1 MDGIRFIHDLAM
13 IMVVAGITTVLCHRL
28 KQPVVLGYL
37 VAGMVL
43 GPNTPPFAFV
53 LEEQSLHAIAELGVV
68 LLLFSVGLEFNL
80 RRLRQVGIGPVVAAG
95 TEVMLMLWL
104 GYELGRAFGWRTM
117 DALFLGAIMSL
128 SSTMLVLRSLDDAG
142 RRQEKFG
149 QLVLGIL
156 VVEDIFTVVLI
167 ALLSGIALTG
177 AVEPGHTLAIVG
189 KLVLFV
195 IVGLVLGLLL
205 VPRFVDWVAK
215 LGRSE
220 TLLVTTLGICFGA
233 SLLAVKAG
241 FSVALGA
248 FIAGAIVGEAH
259 AMPRIEKLIAPLRD
273 MFGAL
278 FFVAIGMLIDPHA
291 LVQYWLPVVLVSIVV
306 ILGKTLTCTFGGALA
321 GNDGH
326 TSLRAGLSL
335 AQIGE
340 FSFVIASLGLSLKV
354 TSDFLYPIAVAVSA
368 VTAFVTPYLVRAS
381 DRIADTAEKR
391 MPRPVRVLMVA
402 YANWIAGLKPLE
414 ENVMIARMLRR
425 LVFHIAVNMAL
436 VMAVF
441 LGASYLKPQLFALL
455 PDAIVSETVRRS
467 LLWAAA
473 LFLSLPM
480 LIAAYRK
487 ADALGMVLAEL
498 GIREGAAG
506 ARTYALRSVLGKMIP
521 LAILVILS
529 LLVTVL
535 GAAILPPG
543 EVLLVLL
550 VIAATVAA
558 FLWRSFVQVHA
569 KLQAA
574 LKETIEKPDALPPS
588 H

>member
-1 MDGIRFIHDLAM
+1 MLGIRFIHDLAL

-28 KQPVVLGYL
+28 RQPVVLGYL
-37 VAGMVL
+37 VAGMLL
-43 GPNTPPFAFV
+43 GPHTPPLAFV

-80 RRLRQVGIGPVVAAG
+80 RRLRQVGAGPVVAAG

-142 RRQEKFG
+142 RRKEAFG

-156 VVEDIFTVVLI
+156 VVEDICTVVLI

-177 AVEPGHTLAIVG
+177 DVAPGQALTLIG
-189 KLVLFV
+189 KLALFV
-195 IVGLVLGLLL
+195 VVGLVLGLLAI
-205 VPRFVDWVAK
+205 PRFIDWVAG
-215 LGRSE
+215 LGRNE
-220 TLLVTTLGICFGA
+220 TLLVTTLGVCFGA
-233 SLLAVKAG
+233 SLLAVNAG

-248 FIAGAIVGEAH
+248 FISGAIVGESH
-259 AMPRIEKLIAPLRD
+259 ALPRVEKLIAPLRD

-278 FFVAIGMLIDPHA
+278 FFVAIGMLIDSRA
-291 LVQYWLPVVLVSIVV
+291 LLQYWLPVLLVSVAVIV
-306 ILGKTLTCTFGGALA
+306 GKTLTCTFGGALA
-321 GNDGH
+321 GHDGRNA
-326 TSLRAGLSL
+326 LRAGLSL

-368 VTAFVTPYLVRAS
+368 VTAFVTPYLVRSS
-381 DRIADTAEKR
+381 DRIAEAAERR
-391 MPRPVRVLMVA
+391 MPRPMRVLLAA
-402 YANWIAGLKPLE
+402 YANWIAGLKPVE
-414 ENVMIARMLRR
+414 ENAAIAAMLRR
-425 LVFHIAVNMAL
+425 LVFHIVINMAL

-441 LGASYLKPQLFALL
+441 LGASYLKPRLLELL
-455 PDAIVSETVRRS
+455 PESIASDGARRS
-467 LLWAAA
+467 VLWAAA

-506 ARTYALRSVLGKMIP
+506 ARTYALRRVLGKLIP
-521 LAILVILS
+521 LGALVILA

-550 VIAATVAA
+550 ALAALVSA

-569 KLQAA
+569 RLQAA
-574 LKETIEKPDALPPS
+574 LKETIEKPAEATP

>member
-1 MDGIRFIHDLAM
+1 MLGIRFIHDLAL

-28 KQPVVLGYL
+28 RQPVVLGYL
-37 VAGMVL
+37 VAGMLL
-43 GPNTPPFAFV
+43 GPHTPPLAFV

-80 RRLRQVGIGPVVAAG
+80 RRLRQVGAGPVVAAG

-142 RRQEKFG
+142 RRKEAFG

-177 AVEPGHTLAIVG
+177 DVAPGQALTLIG
-189 KLVLFV
+189 KLALFV
-195 IVGLVLGLLL
+195 VVGLVLGLLAI
-205 VPRFVDWVAK
+205 PRFIDWVAG
-215 LGRSE
+215 LGRNE
-220 TLLVTTLGICFGA
+220 TLLVTTLGVCFGA
-233 SLLAVKAG
+233 SLLAVNAG
-241 FSVALGA
+241 LSVALGA
-248 FIAGAIVGEAH
+248 FISGAIVGESH
-259 AMPRIEKLIAPLRD
+259 ALPRVEKLIAPLRD
-273 MFGAL
+273 MFSAL
-278 FFVAIGMLIDPHA
+278 FFVAIGMLIDPRA
-291 LVQYWLPVVLVSIVV
+291 LLQYWLPVLLVSVAVIV
-306 ILGKTLTCTFGGALA
+306 GKTLTCTFGGALA
-321 GNDGH
+321 GHDGRNA
-326 TSLRAGLSL
+326 LRAGLSL

-368 VTAFVTPYLVRAS
+368 VTAFVTPYLVRSS
-381 DRIADTAEKR
+381 DRIAEAAERR
-391 MPRPVRVLMVA
+391 MPRPMRVLLAA
-402 YANWIAGLKPLE
+402 YANWIAGLKPVE
-414 ENVMIARMLRR
+414 ENAAIAAMLRR
-425 LVFHIAVNMAL
+425 LVFHIVINMAL

-441 LGASYLKPQLFALL
+441 LGASYLKPRLLELL
-455 PDAIVSETVRRS
+455 PESIASDGARRS
-467 LLWAAA
+467 VLWAAA

-506 ARTYALRSVLGKMIP
+506 ARTYALRRVLGKLIP
-521 LAILVILS
+521 LGALVILA

-550 VIAATVAA
+550 ALAALVSA

-569 KLQAA
+569 RLQAA
-574 LKETIEKPDALPPS
+574 LKETIEKPAEATP

>member
-1 MDGIRFIHDLAM
+1 MLGIRFIHDLAL

-28 KQPVVLGYL
+28 RQPVVLGYL
-37 VAGMVL
+37 VAGMLL
-43 GPNTPPFAFV
+43 GPHTPPLAFV

-80 RRLRQVGIGPVVAAG
+80 RRLRQVGAGPVVAAG

-142 RRQEKFG
+142 RRKEAFG

-177 AVEPGHTLAIVG
+177 DVAPGQALTLIG
-189 KLVLFV
+189 KLALFV
-195 IVGLVLGLLL
+195 VVGLVLGLLAI
-205 VPRFVDWVAK
+205 PRFIDWVAG
-215 LGRSE
+215 LGRNE
-220 TLLVTTLGICFGA
+220 TLLVTTLGVCFGA
-233 SLLAVKAG
+233 SLLAVNAG

-248 FIAGAIVGEAH
+248 FISGAIVGESH
-259 AMPRIEKLIAPLRD
+259 ALPRVEKLIAPLRD

-278 FFVAIGMLIDPHA
+278 FFVAIGMLIDPRA
-291 LVQYWLPVVLVSIVV
+291 LLQYWLPVLLVSVAVIV
-306 ILGKTLTCTFGGALA
+306 GKTLTCTFGGALA
-321 GNDGH
+321 GHDGRNA
-326 TSLRAGLSL
+326 LRAGLSL

-368 VTAFVTPYLVRAS
+368 VTAFVTPYLVRSS
-381 DRIADTAEKR
+381 DRIAEAAERR
-391 MPRPVRVLMVA
+391 MPRPMRVLLAA
-402 YANWIAGLKPLE
+402 YANWIAGLKPVE
-414 ENVMIARMLRR
+414 ENAAIAAMLRR
-425 LVFHIAVNMAL
+425 LVFHIVINMTL

-441 LGASYLKPQLFALL
+441 LGASYLKPRLLELL
-455 PDAIVSETVRRS
+455 PESIASDGARRS
-467 LLWAAA
+467 VLWAAA

-506 ARTYALRSVLGKMIP
+506 ARTYALRRVLGKLIP
-521 LAILVILS
+521 LGALVILA

-550 VIAATVAA
+550 ALAALVSA

-569 KLQAA
+569 RLQAA
-574 LKETIEKPDALPPS
+574 LKETIEKPAEATP

>member
-1 MDGIRFIHDLAM
+1 MLGIRFIHDLAL

-28 KQPVVLGYL
+28 RQPVVLGYL
-37 VAGMVL
+37 VAGMLL
-43 GPNTPPFAFV
+43 GPHTPPLAFV

-80 RRLRQVGIGPVVAAG
+80 RRLRQVGAGPVVAAG

-142 RRQEKFG
+142 RRKEAFG

-177 AVEPGHTLAIVG
+177 DVAPGQALTLIG
-189 KLVLFV
+189 KLALFV
-195 IVGLVLGLLL
+195 VVGLVLGLLAI
-205 VPRFVDWVAK
+205 PRFIDWVAG
-215 LGRSE
+215 LGRNE
-220 TLLVTTLGICFGA
+220 TLLVTTLGVCFGA
-233 SLLAVKAG
+233 SLLAVNAG

-248 FIAGAIVGEAH
+248 FISGAIVGESH
-259 AMPRIEKLIAPLRD
+259 ALPRVEKLIAPLRD

-278 FFVAIGMLIDPHA
+278 FFVAIGMLIDPRA
-291 LVQYWLPVVLVSIVV
+291 LLQYWLPVLLVSVAVIV
-306 ILGKTLTCTFGGALA
+306 GKTLTCTFGGALA
-321 GNDGH
+321 GHDGRNA
-326 TSLRAGLSL
+326 LRAGLSL

-368 VTAFVTPYLVRAS
+368 VTAFVTPYLVRSS
-381 DRIADTAEKR
+381 DRIAEAAERR
-391 MPRPVRVLMVA
+391 MPRPMRVLLAA
-402 YANWIAGLKPLE
+402 YANWIAGLKPVE
-414 ENVMIARMLRR
+414 ENAAIAAMLRR
-425 LVFHIAVNMAL
+425 LVFHIVINMAL

-441 LGASYLKPQLFALL
+441 LGASYLKPRLLELL
-455 PDAIVSETVRRS
+455 PESIASDGARRS
-467 LLWAAA
+467 VLWAAA

-506 ARTYALRSVLGKMIP
+506 ARTYALRRVLGKLIP
-521 LAILVILS
+521 LGALVILA

-535 GAAILPPG
+535 GAAILPPV
-543 EVLLVLL
+543 EVLLVLRALAAL
-550 VIAATVAA
+550 VSA

-569 KLQAA
+569 RLQAA
-574 LKETIEKPDALPPS
+574 LKETIEKPAEATP

>member
-1 MDGIRFIHDLAM
+1 MLGIRFIHDLAL

-28 KQPVVLGYL
+28 RQPVVLGYL
-37 VAGMVL
+37 VAGMLL
-43 GPNTPPFAFV
+43 GPHTPPLAFV

-80 RRLRQVGIGPVVAAG
+80 RRLRQVGAGPVVAAG

-142 RRQEKFG
+142 RRKEAFG

-156 VVEDIFTVVLI
+156 VVEDICTVVLI

-177 AVEPGHTLAIVG
+177 DVAPGQALTLIG
-189 KLVLFV
+189 KLALFV
-195 IVGLVLGLLL
+195 VVGLVLGLLAI
-205 VPRFVDWVAK
+205 PRFIDWVAG
-215 LGRSE
+215 LGRNE
-220 TLLVTTLGICFGA
+220 TLLVTTLGVCFGA
-233 SLLAVKAG
+233 SLLAVNAG
-241 FSVALGA
+241 LSVALGA
-248 FIAGAIVGEAH
+248 FISGAIVGESH
-259 AMPRIEKLIAPLRD
+259 ALPRVEKLIAPLRD

-278 FFVAIGMLIDPHA
+278 FFVAIGMLIDPRA
-291 LVQYWLPVVLVSIVV
+291 LLQYWLPVLLVSVAVIV
-306 ILGKTLTCTFGGALA
+306 GKTLTCTFGGALA
-321 GNDGH
+321 GHDGRNA
-326 TSLRAGLSL
+326 LRAGLSL

-368 VTAFVTPYLVRAS
+368 VTAFVTPYLVRSS
-381 DRIADTAEKR
+381 DRIAEAAERR
-391 MPRPVRVLMVA
+391 MPRPMRVLLAA
-402 YANWIAGLKPLE
+402 YANWIAGLKPVE
-414 ENVMIARMLRR
+414 ENAAIAAMLRR
-425 LVFHIAVNMAL
+425 LVFHIVINMAL

-441 LGASYLKPQLFALL
+441 LGASYLKPRLLELL
-455 PDAIVSETVRRS
+455 PESIASDGARRS
-467 LLWAAA
+467 VLWAAA

-506 ARTYALRSVLGKMIP
+506 ARTYALRRVLGKLIP
-521 LAILVILS
+521 LGALVILA

-550 VIAATVAA
+550 ALAALVSA

-569 KLQAA
+569 RLQAA
-574 LKETIEKPDALPPS
+574 LKETIEKPAEATP

>member
-1 MDGIRFIHDLAM
+1 MLGIRFIHDLAL

-28 KQPVVLGYL
+28 RQPVVLGYL
-37 VAGMVL
+37 VAGMLL
-43 GPNTPPFAFV
+43 GPHTPPLAFV

-80 RRLRQVGIGPVVAAG
+80 RRLRQVGAGPVVAAG

-142 RRQEKFG
+142 RRKEAFG

-177 AVEPGHTLAIVG
+177 DVAPGQALALIG
-189 KLVLFV
+189 KLALFV
-195 IVGLVLGLLL
+195 VVGLVLGLLAI
-205 VPRFVDWVAK
+205 PRFIDWVAG
-215 LGRSE
+215 LGRNE
-220 TLLVTTLGICFGA
+220 TLLVTTLGVCFGA
-233 SLLAVKAG
+233 SLLAVNAG

-248 FIAGAIVGEAH
+248 FISGAIVGESH
-259 AMPRIEKLIAPLRD
+259 ALPRVEKLIAPLRD

-278 FFVAIGMLIDPHA
+278 FFVAIGMLIDPRA
-291 LVQYWLPVVLVSIVV
+291 LLQYWLPVLLVSVAVIV
-306 ILGKTLTCTFGGALA
+306 GKTLTCTFGGALA
-321 GNDGH
+321 GHDGRNA
-326 TSLRAGLSL
+326 LRAGLSL

-368 VTAFVTPYLVRAS
+368 VTAFVTPYLVRSS
-381 DRIADTAEKR
+381 DRIAEAAERR
-391 MPRPVRVLMVA
+391 MPRPMRVLLAA
-402 YANWIAGLKPLE
+402 YANWIAGLKPVE
-414 ENVMIARMLRR
+414 ENAAIAAMLRR
-425 LVFHIAVNMAL
+425 LVFHIVVNMAL

-441 LGASYLKPQLFALL
+441 LGASYLKPQLLELL
-455 PDAIVSETVRRS
+455 PESIASDGARRS
-467 LLWAAA
+467 VLWAAA

-506 ARTYALRSVLGKMIP
+506 ARTYALRRVLGKLIP
-521 LAILVILS
+521 LGALVILA

-550 VIAATVAA
+550 ALAALVSA
-558 FLWRSFVQVHA
+558 FLWRGFVQVHA
-569 KLQAA
+569 RLQAA
-574 LKETIEKPDALPPS
+574 LKETIEKPAESTP

>member
-1 MDGIRFIHDLAM
+1 MLGIRFIHDLAL

-28 KQPVVLGYL
+28 RQPVVLGYL
-37 VAGMVL
+37 VAGMLL
-43 GPNTPPFAFV
+43 GPHTPPLAFV

-80 RRLRQVGIGPVVAAG
+80 RRLRQVGAGPVVAAG

-142 RRQEKFG
+142 RRKEAFG

-177 AVEPGHTLAIVG
+177 DVAPGQALALIG
-189 KLVLFV
+189 KLALFV
-195 IVGLVLGLLL
+195 VVGLVLGLLAI
-205 VPRFVDWVAK
+205 PRFIDWVAG
-215 LGRSE
+215 LGRNE
-220 TLLVTTLGICFGA
+220 TLLVTTLGVCFGA
-233 SLLAVKAG
+233 SLLAVNAG

-248 FIAGAIVGEAH
+248 FISGAIVGESH
-259 AMPRIEKLIAPLRD
+259 ALPRVEKLIAPLRD

-278 FFVAIGMLIDPHA
+278 FFVAIGMLIDPRA
-291 LVQYWLPVVLVSIVV
+291 LLQYWLPVLLVSVAVIV
-306 ILGKTLTCTFGGALA
+306 GKTLTCTFGGALA
-321 GNDGH
+321 GHDGRNA
-326 TSLRAGLSL
+326 LRAGLSL

-368 VTAFVTPYLVRAS
+368 VTAFVTPYLVRSS
-381 DRIADTAEKR
+381 DRIAEAAERR
-391 MPRPVRVLMVA
+391 MPRPMRVLLAA
-402 YANWIAGLKPLE
+402 YANWIAGLKPVE
-414 ENVMIARMLRR
+414 ENAAIAAMLRR
-425 LVFHIAVNMAL
+425 LVFHIVVNMAL

-441 LGASYLKPQLFALL
+441 LGASYLKPQLLELL
-455 PDAIVSETVRRS
+455 PESIASDGARRS
-467 LLWAAA
+467 VLWAAA

-506 ARTYALRSVLGKMIP
+506 ARTYALRRVLGKLIP
-521 LAILVILS
+521 LGALVILA

-550 VIAATVAA
+550 ALAALVSA
-558 FLWRSFVQVHA
+558 FLWRGFVQVHA
-569 KLQAA
+569 RLQAA
-574 LKETIEKPDALPPS
+574 LKETIEKADGPAA

>member
-1 MDGIRFIHDLAM
+1 MLGIRFIHDLAL

-28 KQPVVLGYL
+28 RQPVVLGYL
-37 VAGMVL
+37 VAGMLL
-43 GPNTPPFAFV
+43 GPHTPPLAFV

-80 RRLRQVGIGPVVAAG
+80 RRLRQVGAGPVVAAG

-142 RRQEKFG
+142 RRKEAFG

-177 AVEPGHTLAIVG
+177 DVAPGQALTLIG
-189 KLVLFV
+189 KLALFV
-195 IVGLVLGLLL
+195 VVGLVLGLLAI
-205 VPRFVDWVAK
+205 PRFIDWVAG
-215 LGRSE
+215 LGRNE
-220 TLLVTTLGICFGA
+220 TLLVTTLGVCFGA
-233 SLLAVKAG
+233 SLLAVNAG
-241 FSVALGA
+241 LSVALGA
-248 FIAGAIVGEAH
+248 FISGAIVGESH
-259 AMPRIEKLIAPLRD
+259 ALPRVEKLIAPLRD

-278 FFVAIGMLIDPHA
+278 FFVAIGMLIDPRA
-291 LVQYWLPVVLVSIVV
+291 LLQYWLPVLLVSVAVIV
-306 ILGKTLTCTFGGALA
+306 GKTLTCTFGGALA
-321 GNDGH
+321 GHDGRNA
-326 TSLRAGLSL
+326 LRAGLSL

-368 VTAFVTPYLVRAS
+368 VTAFVTPYLVRSS
-381 DRIADTAEKR
+381 DRIAEAAERR
-391 MPRPVRVLMVA
+391 MPRPMRVLLAA
-402 YANWIAGLKPLE
+402 YANWIAGLKPVE
-414 ENVMIARMLRR
+414 ENAAIAAMLRR
-425 LVFHIAVNMAL
+425 LVFHIVINMTL

-441 LGASYLKPQLFALL
+441 LGASYLKPRLLELL
-455 PDAIVSETVRRS
+455 PESIASDGARRS
-467 LLWAAA
+467 VLWAAA

-506 ARTYALRSVLGKMIP
+506 ARTYALRRVLGKLIP
-521 LAILVILS
+521 LGALVILA

-550 VIAATVAA
+550 ALAALVSA

-569 KLQAA
+569 RLQAA
-574 LKETIEKPDALPPS
+574 LKETIEKPAEATP

>member
-1 MDGIRFIHDLAM
+1 MLGIRFIHDLAL

-28 KQPVVLGYL
+28 RQPVVLGYL
-37 VAGMVL
+37 VAGMLL
-43 GPNTPPFAFV
+43 GPHTPPLAFV

-80 RRLRQVGIGPVVAAG
+80 RRLRQVGAGPVVAAG

-142 RRQEKFG
+142 RRKEAFG

-177 AVEPGHTLAIVG
+177 DVAPGQALTLIG
-189 KLVLFV
+189 KLALFV
-195 IVGLVLGLLL
+195 VVGLVLGLLAI
-205 VPRFVDWVAK
+205 PRFIDWVAG
-215 LGRSE
+215 LGRNE
-220 TLLVTTLGICFGA
+220 TLLVTTLGVCFGA
-233 SLLAVKAG
+233 SLLAVNAG

-248 FIAGAIVGEAH
+248 FISGAIVGESH
-259 AMPRIEKLIAPLRD
+259 ALPRVEKLIAPLRD
-273 MFGAL
+273 MFSAL
-278 FFVAIGMLIDPHA
+278 FFVAIGMLIDPRA
-291 LVQYWLPVVLVSIVV
+291 LLQYWLPVLLVSVAVIV
-306 ILGKTLTCTFGGALA
+306 GKTLTCTFGGALA
-321 GNDGH
+321 GHDGRNA
-326 TSLRAGLSL
+326 LRAGLSL

-368 VTAFVTPYLVRAS
+368 VTAFVTPYLVRSS
-381 DRIADTAEKR
+381 DRIAEAAERR
-391 MPRPVRVLMVA
+391 MPRPMRVLLAA
-402 YANWIAGLKPLE
+402 YANWIAGLKPVE
-414 ENVMIARMLRR
+414 ENAAIAAMLRR
-425 LVFHIAVNMAL
+425 LVFHIVINMAL

-441 LGASYLKPQLFALL
+441 LGASYLKPRLLELL
-455 PDAIVSETVRRS
+455 PESIASDGARRS
-467 LLWAAA
+467 VLWAAA

-506 ARTYALRSVLGKMIP
+506 ARTYALRRVLGKLIP
-521 LAILVILS
+521 LGALVILA

-550 VIAATVAA
+550 ALAALVSA

-569 KLQAA
+569 RLQAA
-574 LKETIEKPDALPPS
+574 LKETIEKPAEATP

>member
-1 MDGIRFIHDLAM
+1 MLGIRFIHDLAL

-28 KQPVVLGYL
+28 RQPVVLGYL
-37 VAGMVL
+37 VAGMLL
-43 GPNTPPFAFV
+43 GPHTPPLAFV

-80 RRLRQVGIGPVVAAG
+80 RRLRQVGAGPVVAAG

-142 RRQEKFG
+142 RRKEAFG

-177 AVEPGHTLAIVG
+177 DVAPGQALTLIG
-189 KLVLFV
+189 KLALFV
-195 IVGLVLGLLL
+195 VVGLVLGLLAI
-205 VPRFVDWVAK
+205 PRFIDWVAG
-215 LGRSE
+215 LGRNE
-220 TLLVTTLGICFGA
+220 TLLVTTLGVCFGA
-233 SLLAVKAG
+233 SLLAVNAG
-241 FSVALGA
+241 LSVALGA
-248 FIAGAIVGEAH
+248 FISGAIVGESH
-259 AMPRIEKLIAPLRD
+259 ALPRVEKLIAPLRD

-278 FFVAIGMLIDPHA
+278 FFVAIGMLIDSRA
-291 LVQYWLPVVLVSIVV
+291 LLQYWLPVLLVSVAVIV
-306 ILGKTLTCTFGGALA
+306 GKTLTCTFGGALA
-321 GNDGH
+321 GHDGRNA
-326 TSLRAGLSL
+326 LRAGLSL

-368 VTAFVTPYLVRAS
+368 VTAFVTPYLVRSS
-381 DRIADTAEKR
+381 DRIAEAAERR
-391 MPRPVRVLMVA
+391 MPRPMRVLLAA
-402 YANWIAGLKPLE
+402 YANWIAGLKPVE
-414 ENVMIARMLRR
+414 ENAAIAAMLRR
-425 LVFHIAVNMAL
+425 LVFHIVINMAL

-441 LGASYLKPQLFALL
+441 LGASYLKPRLLELL
-455 PDAIVSETVRRS
+455 PESIASDGARRS
-467 LLWAAA
+467 VLWAAA

-506 ARTYALRSVLGKMIP
+506 ARTYALRRVLGKLIP
-521 LAILVILS
+521 LGALVILA

-550 VIAATVAA
+550 ALAALVSA

-569 KLQAA
+569 RLQAA
-574 LKETIEKPDALPPS
+574 LKETIEKPAEATP

>member
-1 MDGIRFIHDLAM
+1 MLGIRFIHDLAL

-28 KQPVVLGYL
+28 RQPVVLGYL
-37 VAGMVL
+37 VAGMLL
-43 GPNTPPFAFV
+43 GPHTPPLAFV

-80 RRLRQVGIGPVVAAG
+80 RRLRQVGAGPVVAAG

-142 RRQEKFG
+142 RRKEAFG

-177 AVEPGHTLAIVG
+177 DVAPGQALTLIG
-189 KLVLFV
+189 KLALFV
-195 IVGLVLGLLL
+195 VVGLVLGLLAI
-205 VPRFVDWVAK
+205 PRFIDWVAG
-215 LGRSE
+215 LGRNE
-220 TLLVTTLGICFGA
+220 TLLVTTLGVCFGA
-233 SLLAVKAG
+233 SLLAVNAG
-241 FSVALGA
+241 LSVALGA
-248 FIAGAIVGEAH
+248 FISGAIVGESH
-259 AMPRIEKLIAPLRD
+259 ALPRVEKLIAPLRD
-273 MFGAL
+273 MFSAL
-278 FFVAIGMLIDPHA
+278 FFVAIGMLIDPRA
-291 LVQYWLPVVLVSIVV
+291 LLQYWLPVLLVSVAVIV
-306 ILGKTLTCTFGGALA
+306 GKTLTCTFGGALA
-321 GNDGH
+321 GHDGRNA
-326 TSLRAGLSL
+326 LRAGLSL

-368 VTAFVTPYLVRAS
+368 VTAFVTPYLVRSS
-381 DRIADTAEKR
+381 DRIAEAAERR
-391 MPRPVRVLMVA
+391 MPRPMRVLLAA
-402 YANWIAGLKPLE
+402 YANWIAGLKPVE
-414 ENVMIARMLRR
+414 ENAAIAAMLRR
-425 LVFHIAVNMAL
+425 LVFHIVINMTL

-441 LGASYLKPQLFALL
+441 LGASYLKPQLLELL
-455 PDAIVSETVRRS
+455 PESIASDGARRS
-467 LLWAAA
+467 VLWAAA

-506 ARTYALRSVLGKMIP
+506 ARTYALRRVLGKLIP
-521 LAILVILS
+521 LGALVILA

-550 VIAATVAA
+550 ALAALVSA

-569 KLQAA
+569 RLQAA
-574 LKETIEKPDALPPS
+574 LKETIEKPAEATP

>member
-1 MDGIRFIHDLAM
+1 MLGIRFIHDLAL

-28 KQPVVLGYL
+28 RQPVVLGYL
-37 VAGMVL
+37 VAGMLL
-43 GPNTPPFAFV
+43 GPHTPPLAFV

-80 RRLRQVGIGPVVAAG
+80 RRLRQVGAGPVVAAG

-142 RRQEKFG
+142 RRKEAFG

-177 AVEPGHTLAIVG
+177 DVAPGQALTLIG
-189 KLVLFV
+189 KLALFV
-195 IVGLVLGLLL
+195 VVGLVLGLLAI
-205 VPRFVDWVAK
+205 PRFIDWVAG
-215 LGRSE
+215 LGRNE
-220 TLLVTTLGICFGA
+220 TLLVTTLGVCFGA
-233 SLLAVKAG
+233 SLLAVNAG

-248 FIAGAIVGEAH
+248 FISGAIVGESH
-259 AMPRIEKLIAPLRD
+259 ALPRVEKLIAPLRD
-273 MFGAL
+273 MFSAL
-278 FFVAIGMLIDPHA
+278 FFVAIGMLIDPRA
-291 LVQYWLPVVLVSIVV
+291 LLQYWLPVLLVSVAVIV
-306 ILGKTLTCTFGGALA
+306 GKTLTCTFGGALA
-321 GNDGH
+321 GHDGRNA
-326 TSLRAGLSL
+326 LRAGLSL

-368 VTAFVTPYLVRAS
+368 VTAFVTPYLVRSS
-381 DRIADTAEKR
+381 DRIAEAAERR
-391 MPRPVRVLMVA
+391 MPRPMRVLLAA
-402 YANWIAGLKPLE
+402 YANWIAGLKPVE
-414 ENVMIARMLRR
+414 ENAAIAAMLRR
-425 LVFHIAVNMAL
+425 LVFHIVINMTL

-441 LGASYLKPQLFALL
+441 LGASYLKPRLLELL
-455 PDAIVSETVRRS
+455 PESIASDGARRS
-467 LLWAAA
+467 VLWAAA

-506 ARTYALRSVLGKMIP
+506 ARTYALRRVLGKLIP
-521 LAILVILS
+521 LGALVILA

-550 VIAATVAA
+550 ALAALVSA

-569 KLQAA
+569 RLQAA
-574 LKETIEKPDALPPS
+574 LKETIEKPAEATP

>member
-1 MDGIRFIHDLAM
+1 MLGIRFIHDLAL

-28 KQPVVLGYL
+28 RQPVVLGYL
-37 VAGMVL
+37 VAGMLL
-43 GPNTPPFAFV
+43 GPHTPPLAFV

-80 RRLRQVGIGPVVAAG
+80 RRLRQVGAGPVVAAG

-142 RRQEKFG
+142 RRKEAFG

-177 AVEPGHTLAIVG
+177 DVAPGQALTLIG
-189 KLVLFV
+189 KLALFV
-195 IVGLVLGLLL
+195 VVGLVLGLLAI
-205 VPRFVDWVAK
+205 PRFIDWVAG
-215 LGRSE
+215 LGRNE
-220 TLLVTTLGICFGA
+220 TLLVTTLGVCFGA
-233 SLLAVKAG
+233 SLLAVNAG
-241 FSVALGA
+241 LSVALGA
-248 FIAGAIVGEAH
+248 FISGAIVGESH
-259 AMPRIEKLIAPLRD
+259 ALPRVEKLIAPLRD

-278 FFVAIGMLIDPHA
+278 FFVAIGMLIDPRA
-291 LVQYWLPVVLVSIVV
+291 LLQYWLPVLLVSVAVIV
-306 ILGKTLTCTFGGALA
+306 GKTLTCTFGGALA
-321 GNDGH
+321 GHDGRNA
-326 TSLRAGLSL
+326 LRAGLSL

-368 VTAFVTPYLVRAS
+368 VTAFVTPYLVRSS
-381 DRIADTAEKR
+381 DRIAEAAERR
-391 MPRPVRVLMVA
+391 MPRPMRVLLAA
-402 YANWIAGLKPLE
+402 YANWIAGLKPVE
-414 ENVMIARMLRR
+414 ENAAIAAMLRR
-425 LVFHIAVNMAL
+425 LVFHIVINMTL

-441 LGASYLKPQLFALL
+441 LGASYLKPQLLELL
-455 PDAIVSETVRRS
+455 PESIASDGARRS
-467 LLWAAA
+467 VLWAAA

-506 ARTYALRSVLGKMIP
+506 ARTYALRRVLGKLIP
-521 LAILVILS
+521 LGALVILA

-550 VIAATVAA
+550 ALAALVSA

-569 KLQAA
+569 RLQAA
-574 LKETIEKPDALPPS
+574 LKETIEKPAEATP

>member
-1 MDGIRFIHDLAM
+1 MLGIRFIHDLAL
-13 IMVVAGITTVLCHRL
+13 IMVVAGITTVLCDRL
-28 KQPVVLGYL
+28 RQPVVLGYL
-37 VAGMVL
+37 VAGMLL
-43 GPNTPPFAFV
+43 GPHTPPLAFV

-80 RRLRQVGIGPVVAAG
+80 RRLRQVGAGPVVAAG

-142 RRQEKFG
+142 RRKEAFG

-177 AVEPGHTLAIVG
+177 DVAPGQALTLIG
-189 KLVLFV
+189 KLALFV
-195 IVGLVLGLLL
+195 VVGLVLGLLAI
-205 VPRFVDWVAK
+205 PRFIDWVAG
-215 LGRSE
+215 LGRNE
-220 TLLVTTLGICFGA
+220 TLLVTTLGVCFGA
-233 SLLAVKAG
+233 SLLAVNAG
-241 FSVALGA
+241 LSVALGA
-248 FIAGAIVGEAH
+248 FISGAIVGESH
-259 AMPRIEKLIAPLRD
+259 ALPRVEKLIAPLRD

-278 FFVAIGMLIDPHA
+278 FFVAIGMLIDPRA
-291 LVQYWLPVVLVSIVV
+291 LLQYWLPVLLVSVAVIV
-306 ILGKTLTCTFGGALA
+306 GKTLTCTFGGALA
-321 GNDGH
+321 GHDGRNA
-326 TSLRAGLSL
+326 LRAGLSL

-368 VTAFVTPYLVRAS
+368 VTAFVTPYLVRSS
-381 DRIADTAEKR
+381 DRIAEAAERR
-391 MPRPVRVLMVA
+391 MPRPMRVLLAA
-402 YANWIAGLKPLE
+402 YANWIAGLKPVE
-414 ENVMIARMLRR
+414 ENAAIAAMLRR
-425 LVFHIAVNMAL
+425 LVFHIVINMAL

-441 LGASYLKPQLFALL
+441 LGASYLKPRLLELL
-455 PDAIVSETVRRS
+455 PESIASDGARRS
-467 LLWAAA
+467 VLWAAA

-506 ARTYALRSVLGKMIP
+506 ARTYALRRVLGKLIP
-521 LAILVILS
+521 LGALVILA

-550 VIAATVAA
+550 ALAALVSA

-569 KLQAA
+569 RLQAA
-574 LKETIEKPDALPPS
+574 LKETIEKPAEATP

>member
-1 MDGIRFIHDLAM
+1 MLGIRFIHDLAL

-28 KQPVVLGYL
+28 RQPVVLGYL
-37 VAGMVL
+37 VAGMLL
-43 GPNTPPFAFV
+43 GPHTPPLAFV

-80 RRLRQVGIGPVVAAG
+80 RRLRQVGAGPVVAAG

-142 RRQEKFG
+142 RRKEAFG

-177 AVEPGHTLAIVG
+177 DVAPGQALTLIG
-189 KLVLFV
+189 KLALFV
-195 IVGLVLGLLL
+195 VVGLVLGLLAI
-205 VPRFVDWVAK
+205 PRFIDWVAG
-215 LGRSE
+215 LGRNE
-220 TLLVTTLGICFGA
+220 TLLVTTLGVCFGA
-233 SLLAVKAG
+233 SLLAVNAG
-241 FSVALGA
+241 LSVALGA
-248 FIAGAIVGEAH
+248 FISGAIVGESH
-259 AMPRIEKLIAPLRD
+259 ALPRVEKLIAPLRD
-273 MFGAL
+273 MFSAL
-278 FFVAIGMLIDPHA
+278 FFVAIGMLIDPRA
-291 LVQYWLPVVLVSIVV
+291 LLQYWLPVLLVSVAVIV
-306 ILGKTLTCTFGGALA
+306 GKTLTCTFGGALA
-321 GNDGH
+321 GHDGRNA
-326 TSLRAGLSL
+326 LRAGLSL

-368 VTAFVTPYLVRAS
+368 VTAFVTPYLVRSS
-381 DRIADTAEKR
+381 DRIAEAAERR
-391 MPRPVRVLMVA
+391 MPRPMRVLLAA
-402 YANWIAGLKPLE
+402 YANWIAGLKPVE
-414 ENVMIARMLRR
+414 ENAAIAAMLRR
-425 LVFHIAVNMAL
+425 LVFHIVINMAL

-441 LGASYLKPQLFALL
+441 LGASYLKPRLLELL
-455 PDAIVSETVRRS
+455 PESIASDGARRS
-467 LLWAAA
+467 VLWAAA

-480 LIAAYRK
+480 LIASYRK

-506 ARTYALRSVLGKMIP
+506 ARTYALRRVLGKLIP
-521 LAILVILS
+521 LGALVILA

-550 VIAATVAA
+550 ALAALVSA

-569 KLQAA
+569 RLQAA
-574 LKETIEKPDALPPS
+574 LKETIEKPAEATP

>member
-1 MDGIRFIHDLAM
+1 MLGIRFIHDLAL

-28 KQPVVLGYL
+28 RQPVVLGYL
-37 VAGMVL
+37 VAGMLL
-43 GPNTPPFAFV
+43 GPHTPPLAFV

-80 RRLRQVGIGPVVAAG
+80 RRLRQVGAGPVVAAG

-142 RRQEKFG
+142 RRKEAFG

-177 AVEPGHTLAIVG
+177 DVAPGQALTLIG
-189 KLVLFV
+189 KLALFV
-195 IVGLVLGLLL
+195 VVGLVLGLLAI
-205 VPRFVDWVAK
+205 PRFIDWVAG
-215 LGRSE
+215 LGRNE
-220 TLLVTTLGICFGA
+220 TLLVTTLGVCFGA
-233 SLLAVKAG
+233 SLLAVNAG

-248 FIAGAIVGEAH
+248 FISGAIVGESH
-259 AMPRIEKLIAPLRD
+259 ALPRVEKLIAPLRD
-273 MFGAL
+273 MFSAL
-278 FFVAIGMLIDPHA
+278 FFVAIGMLIDPRA
-291 LVQYWLPVVLVSIVV
+291 LLQYWLPVLLVSVAVIV
-306 ILGKTLTCTFGGALA
+306 GKTLTCTFGGALA
-321 GNDGH
+321 GHDGRNA
-326 TSLRAGLSL
+326 LRAGLSL

-368 VTAFVTPYLVRAS
+368 VTAFVTPYLVRSS
-381 DRIADTAEKR
+381 DRIAEAAERR
-391 MPRPVRVLMVA
+391 MPRPMRVLLAA
-402 YANWIAGLKPLE
+402 YANWIAGLKPVE
-414 ENVMIARMLRR
+414 ENAAIAAMLRR
-425 LVFHIAVNMAL
+425 LVFHIVINMAL

-441 LGASYLKPQLFALL
+441 LGASYLKPQLLELL
-455 PDAIVSETVRRS
+455 PESIASDGARRS
-467 LLWAAA
+467 VLWAAA

-506 ARTYALRSVLGKMIP
+506 ARTYALRRVLGKLIP
-521 LAILVILS
+521 LGALVILA

-550 VIAATVAA
+550 ALAALVSA

-569 KLQAA
+569 RLQAA
-574 LKETIEKPDALPPS
+574 LKETIEKPAEATP

>member
-1 MDGIRFIHDLAM
+1 MLGIRFIHDLAL

-28 KQPVVLGYL
+28 RQPVVLGYL
-37 VAGMVL
+37 VAGMLL
-43 GPNTPPFAFV
+43 GPHTPPLAFV

-80 RRLRQVGIGPVVAAG
+80 RRLRQVGAGPVVAAG

-142 RRQEKFG
+142 RRKEAFG

-177 AVEPGHTLAIVG
+177 DVAPGQALTLIG
-189 KLVLFV
+189 KLALFV
-195 IVGLVLGLLL
+195 VVGLVLGLLAI
-205 VPRFVDWVAK
+205 PRFIDWVAG
-215 LGRSE
+215 LGRNE
-220 TLLVTTLGICFGA
+220 TLLVTTLGVCFGA
-233 SLLAVKAG
+233 SLLAVNAG
-241 FSVALGA
+241 LSVALGA
-248 FIAGAIVGEAH
+248 FISGAIVGESH
-259 AMPRIEKLIAPLRD
+259 ALPRVEKLIAPLRD

-278 FFVAIGMLIDPHA
+278 FFVAIGMLIDPRA
-291 LVQYWLPVVLVSIVV
+291 LLQYWLPVLLVSVAVIV
-306 ILGKTLTCTFGGALA
+306 GKTLTCTFGGALA
-321 GNDGH
+321 GHDGRNA
-326 TSLRAGLSL
+326 LRAGLSL

-368 VTAFVTPYLVRAS
+368 VTAFVTPYLVRSS
-381 DRIADTAEKR
+381 DRIAEAAERR
-391 MPRPVRVLMVA
+391 MPRPMRVLLAA
-402 YANWIAGLKPLE
+402 YANWIAGLKPVE
-414 ENVMIARMLRR
+414 ENAAIAAMLRR
-425 LVFHIAVNMAL
+425 LVFHIVINMAL

-441 LGASYLKPQLFALL
+441 LGASYLKPRLLELL
-455 PDAIVSETVRRS
+455 PESIASDGARRS
-467 LLWAAA
+467 VLWAAA

-506 ARTYALRSVLGKMIP
+506 ARTYALRRVLGKLIP
-521 LAILVILS
+521 LGALVILA

-550 VIAATVAA
+550 ALAALVSA

-569 KLQAA
+569 RLQAA
-574 LKETIEKPDALPPS
+574 LKETIEKPAEATP

>member
-1 MDGIRFIHDLAM
+1 MLGIRFIHDLAL

-28 KQPVVLGYL
+28 RQPVVLGYL
-37 VAGMVL
+37 VAGMLL
-43 GPNTPPFAFV
+43 GPHTPPLAFV

-80 RRLRQVGIGPVVAAG
+80 RRLRQVGAGPVVAAG

-142 RRQEKFG
+142 RRKEAFG

-177 AVEPGHTLAIVG
+177 DVAPGQALTLIG
-189 KLVLFV
+189 KLALFV
-195 IVGLVLGLLL
+195 VVGLVLGLLAI
-205 VPRFVDWVAK
+205 PRFIDWVAG
-215 LGRSE
+215 LGRNE
-220 TLLVTTLGICFGA
+220 TLLVTTLGVCFGA
-233 SLLAVKAG
+233 SLLAVNAG
-241 FSVALGA
+241 LSVALGA
-248 FIAGAIVGEAH
+248 FISGAIVGESH
-259 AMPRIEKLIAPLRD
+259 ALPRVEKLIAPLRD

-278 FFVAIGMLIDPHA
+278 FFVAIGMLIDPRA
-291 LVQYWLPVVLVSIVV
+291 LLQYWLPVLLVSVAVIV
-306 ILGKTLTCTFGGALA
+306 GKTLTCTFGGALA
-321 GNDGH
+321 GHDGRNA
-326 TSLRAGLSL
+326 LRAGLSL

-368 VTAFVTPYLVRAS
+368 VTAFVTPYLVRSS
-381 DRIADTAEKR
+381 DRIAEAAERR
-391 MPRPVRVLMVA
+391 MPRPMRVLLAA
-402 YANWIAGLKPLE
+402 YANWIAGLKPVE
-414 ENVMIARMLRR
+414 ENAAIAAMLRR
-425 LVFHIAVNMAL
+425 LVFHIVINMAL

-441 LGASYLKPQLFALL
+441 LGASYLKPQLLELL
-455 PDAIVSETVRRS
+455 PESIASDGARRS
-467 LLWAAA
+467 VLWAAA

-506 ARTYALRSVLGKMIP
+506 ARTYALRRVLGKLIP
-521 LAILVILS
+521 LGALVILA

-550 VIAATVAA
+550 ALAALVSA

-569 KLQAA
+569 RLQAA
-574 LKETIEKPDALPPS
+574 LKETIEKPAEATP

>member
-1 MDGIRFIHDLAM
+1 MLGIRFIHDLAL

-28 KQPVVLGYL
+28 RQPVVLGYL
-37 VAGMVL
+37 VAGMLL
-43 GPNTPPFAFV
+43 GPHTPPLAFV

-80 RRLRQVGIGPVVAAG
+80 RRLRQVGAGPVVAAG

-142 RRQEKFG
+142 RRKEAFG

-177 AVEPGHTLAIVG
+177 DVAPGQALTLIG
-189 KLVLFV
+189 KLALFV
-195 IVGLVLGLLL
+195 VVGLVLGLLAI
-205 VPRFVDWVAK
+205 PRFIDWVAG
-215 LGRSE
+215 LGRNE
-220 TLLVTTLGICFGA
+220 TLLVTTLGVCFGA
-233 SLLAVKAG
+233 SLLAVNAG

-248 FIAGAIVGEAH
+248 FISGAIVGESH
-259 AMPRIEKLIAPLRD
+259 ALPRVEKLIAPLRD

-278 FFVAIGMLIDPHA
+278 FFVAIGMLIDPRA
-291 LVQYWLPVVLVSIVV
+291 LLQYWLPVLLVSVAVIV
-306 ILGKTLTCTFGGALA
+306 GKTLTCTFGGALA
-321 GNDGH
+321 GHDGRNA
-326 TSLRAGLSL
+326 LRAGLSL

-368 VTAFVTPYLVRAS
+368 VTAFVTPYLVRSS
-381 DRIADTAEKR
+381 DRIAEAAERR
-391 MPRPVRVLMVA
+391 MPRPMRVLLAA
-402 YANWIAGLKPLE
+402 YANWIAGLKPVE
-414 ENVMIARMLRR
+414 ENAAIAAMLRR
-425 LVFHIAVNMAL
+425 LVFHIVINMAL

-441 LGASYLKPQLFALL
+441 LGASYLKPQLLELL
-455 PDAIVSETVRRS
+455 PESIASDGARRS
-467 LLWAAA
+467 VLWAAA

-506 ARTYALRSVLGKMIP
+506 ARTYALRRVLGKLIP
-521 LAILVILS
+521 LGALVILA

-550 VIAATVAA
+550 ALAALVSA

-569 KLQAA
+569 RLQAA
-574 LKETIEKPDALPPS
+574 LKETIEKPAEATP

>member
-1 MDGIRFIHDLAM
+1 MLGIRFIHDLAL

-28 KQPVVLGYL
+28 RQPVVLGYL
-37 VAGMVL
+37 VAGMLL
-43 GPNTPPFAFV
+43 GPHTPPLAFV

-80 RRLRQVGIGPVVAAG
+80 RRLRQVGAGPVVAAG

-142 RRQEKFG
+142 RRKEAFG

-177 AVEPGHTLAIVG
+177 DVAPGQALTLIG
-189 KLVLFV
+189 KLALFV
-195 IVGLVLGLLL
+195 VVGLVLGLLAI
-205 VPRFVDWVAK
+205 PRFIDWVAG
-215 LGRSE
+215 LGRNE
-220 TLLVTTLGICFGA
+220 TLLVTTLGVCFGA
-233 SLLAVKAG
+233 SLLAVNAG

-248 FIAGAIVGEAH
+248 FISGAIVGESH
-259 AMPRIEKLIAPLRD
+259 ALPRVEKLIAPLRD

-278 FFVAIGMLIDPHA
+278 FFVAIGMLIDSRA
-291 LVQYWLPVVLVSIVV
+291 LLQYWLPVLLVSVAVIV
-306 ILGKTLTCTFGGALA
+306 GKTLTCTFGGALA
-321 GNDGH
+321 GHDGRNA
-326 TSLRAGLSL
+326 LRAGLSL

-368 VTAFVTPYLVRAS
+368 VTAFVTPYLVRSS
-381 DRIADTAEKR
+381 DRIAEAAERR
-391 MPRPVRVLMVA
+391 MPRPMRVLLAA
-402 YANWIAGLKPLE
+402 YANWIAGLKPVE
-414 ENVMIARMLRR
+414 ENAAIAAMLRR
-425 LVFHIAVNMAL
+425 LVFHIVINMAL

-441 LGASYLKPQLFALL
+441 LGASYLKPRLLELL
-455 PDAIVSETVRRS
+455 PESIASDGARRS
-467 LLWAAA
+467 VLWAAA

-506 ARTYALRSVLGKMIP
+506 ARTYALRRVLGKLIP
-521 LAILVILS
+521 LGALVILA

-550 VIAATVAA
+550 ALAALVSA

-569 KLQAA
+569 RLQAA
-574 LKETIEKPDALPPS
+574 LKETIEKPAEATP

>member
-1 MDGIRFIHDLAM
+1 MLGIRFIHDLAL

-28 KQPVVLGYL
+28 RQPVVLGYL
-37 VAGMVL
+37 VAGMLL
-43 GPNTPPFAFV
+43 GPHTQPLAFV

-80 RRLRQVGIGPVVAAG
+80 RRLRQVGAGPVVAAG

-142 RRQEKFG
+142 RRKEAFG

-177 AVEPGHTLAIVG
+177 DVAPGQALTLIG
-189 KLVLFV
+189 KLALFV
-195 IVGLVLGLLL
+195 VVGLVLGLLAI
-205 VPRFVDWVAK
+205 PRFIDWVAG
-215 LGRSE
+215 LGRNE
-220 TLLVTTLGICFGA
+220 TLLVTTLGVCFGA
-233 SLLAVKAG
+233 SLLAVNAG
-241 FSVALGA
+241 LSVALGA
-248 FIAGAIVGEAH
+248 FISGAIVGESH
-259 AMPRIEKLIAPLRD
+259 ALPRVEKLIAPLRD

-278 FFVAIGMLIDPHA
+278 FFVAIGMLIDSRA
-291 LVQYWLPVVLVSIVV
+291 LLQYWLPVLLVSVAVIV
-306 ILGKTLTCTFGGALA
+306 GKTLTCTFGGALA
-321 GNDGH
+321 GHDGRNA
-326 TSLRAGLSL
+326 LRAGLSL

-368 VTAFVTPYLVRAS
+368 VTAFVTPYLVRSS
-381 DRIADTAEKR
+381 DRIAEAAERR
-391 MPRPVRVLMVA
+391 MPRPMRVLLAA
-402 YANWIAGLKPLE
+402 YANWIAGLKPVE
-414 ENVMIARMLRR
+414 ENAAIAAMLRR
-425 LVFHIAVNMAL
+425 LVFHIVINMAL

-441 LGASYLKPQLFALL
+441 LGASYLKPRLLELL
-455 PDAIVSETVRRS
+455 PESIASDGARRS
-467 LLWAAA
+467 VLWAAA

-506 ARTYALRSVLGKMIP
+506 ARTYALRRVLGKLIP
-521 LAILVILS
+521 LGALVILA

-550 VIAATVAA
+550 ALAALVSA

-569 KLQAA
+569 RLQAA
-574 LKETIEKPDALPPS
+574 LKETIEKPAEATP

>member
-1 MDGIRFIHDLAM
+1 MLGIRFIHDLAL

-28 KQPVVLGYL
+28 RQPVVLGYL
-37 VAGMVL
+37 VAGMLL
-43 GPNTPPFAFV
+43 GPHTPPLAFV

-80 RRLRQVGIGPVVAAG
+80 RRLRQVGAGPVVAAG

-142 RRQEKFG
+142 RRKEAFG

-156 VVEDIFTVVLI
+156 VVEDICTVVLI

-177 AVEPGHTLAIVG
+177 DVAPGQALTLIG
-189 KLVLFV
+189 KLALFV
-195 IVGLVLGLLL
+195 VVGLVLGLLAI
-205 VPRFVDWVAK
+205 PRFIDWVAG
-215 LGRSE
+215 LGRNE
-220 TLLVTTLGICFGA
+220 TLLVTTLGVCFGA
-233 SLLAVKAG
+233 SLLAVNAG

-248 FIAGAIVGEAH
+248 FISGAIVGESH
-259 AMPRIEKLIAPLRD
+259 ALPRVEKLIAPLRD

-278 FFVAIGMLIDPHA
+278 FFVAIGMLIDPRA
-291 LVQYWLPVVLVSIVV
+291 LLQYWLPVLLVSVAVIV
-306 ILGKTLTCTFGGALA
+306 GKTLTCTFGGALA
-321 GNDGH
+321 GHDGRNA
-326 TSLRAGLSL
+326 LRAGLSL

-368 VTAFVTPYLVRAS
+368 VTAFVTPYLVRSS
-381 DRIADTAEKR
+381 DRIAEAAERR
-391 MPRPVRVLMVA
+391 MPRPMRVLLAA
-402 YANWIAGLKPLE
+402 YANWIAGLKPVE
-414 ENVMIARMLRR
+414 ENAAIAAMLRR
-425 LVFHIAVNMAL
+425 LVFHIVINMAL

-441 LGASYLKPQLFALL
+441 LGASYLKPRLLELL
-455 PDAIVSETVRRS
+455 PESIASDGARRS
-467 LLWAAA
+467 VLWAAA

-506 ARTYALRSVLGKMIP
+506 ARTYALRRVLGKLIP
-521 LAILVILS
+521 LGALVILA

-550 VIAATVAA
+550 ALAALVSA

-569 KLQAA
+569 RLQAA
-574 LKETIEKPDALPPS
+574 LKETIEKPAEATP